1 MEVNP
6 LTIRAFRSPR
16 GRVGGLT
23 FLVLSVL
30 VTVGLSACGAPA
42 WTYVADSSA
51 QAYYKVP
58 YQWHQISQ
66 TSLNSAVKAAGGST
80 DGAWARAFDANASP
94 QGSNFLDGDTS
105 KPFVF
110 SEVGTLPTTV
120 SDELSYNVLRDFMLP
135 VTSDARQQD
144 AEEGFSLT
152 GFKSLRDQTISGK
165 AGVHGVR
172 ETFDYTFPNK
182 VSDTFDE
189 VALTNSDSTKVYFLL
204 VHCTETC
211 YSQNT
216 SSIDTVMT
224 SFTVGSP
231 T

>member
-1 MEVNP
+1 MEVTL

-23 FLVLSVL
+23 FLVMSVL
-30 VTVGLSACGAPA
+30 ATVGLSACGAPA
-42 WTYVADSSA
+42 WTYVADSPA

-66 TSLNSAVKAAGGST
+66 SSLDSAVKAAGGST
-80 DGAWARAFDANASP
+80 SGAWSRAFDANATP
-94 QGSNFLDGDTS
+94 QGSKFLDGDPA

-110 SEVGTLPTTV
+110 SEVGALPSTE
-120 SDELSYNVLRDFMLP
+120 SAELSYNVLRDFMLP
-135 VTSDARQQD
+135 VTSDARQED

-152 GFKSLRDQTISGK
+152 GFKSLRDQTITGK
-165 AGVHGVR
+165 QGVHGVR
-172 ETFDYTFPNK
+172 ETFDYTFPNG
-182 VSDTFDE
+182 VADTFDE
-189 VALTNSDSTKVYFLL
+189 VALTNSDSTQVYFLL

-211 YSQNT
+211 YAQDQ